1 MISRNGIIVL
11 WCLFILLGCVT
22 TPTIAQDLASFEQRL
37 TQFTLDNGMT
47 FLVLERHEAPVVTLL
62 TFADVGATDEQRGR
76 TGLAHLFEHMAFKGT
91 KTVGTRDYRA
101 EQKAMA
107 QSDKLFEAMRAE
119 RLKLQP
125 DTQRLE
131 ALAAEFKAAQE
142 AAQAVLVHDEFQ
154 QAFKQAGGADQNAG
168 TSVDYTI
175 YFVSLPSNKVELWMN
190 LESDRFLN
198 PVLREFYREKD
209 VVMEERRLRVE
220 SDPVGRLLEEFLG
233 TAYLAHP
240 YGTEIVGHMSDL
252 ENLSRPEAEAFFQ
265 TYYGPANLTV
275 AIVGD
280 VDPKEIR
287 QLAKRYFGRLE
298 GGPKPPPVRTV
309 EPPQRGERR
318 VTLQDPAQPF
328 VLLGYHKPD
337 VHHPDSAI
345 LDAVTD
351 IMGVGRTSRLYDRLV
366 KKERVAA
373 YASAFQGYPGDKYPG
388 LFMFYAVPA
397 QGQNHEDSMTA
408 MEAEIERLK
417 KEPVSTAELAK
428 AKTRAR
434 AALIRSLA
442 SNSGL
447 ARELAYYQVI
457 TGDWRHL
464 FTRLERIDA
473 VTVNDI
479 QRVANAY
486 FTIQNRTVGLMET
499 SNGL

>member
-1 MISRNGIIVL
+1 MISRNGLIPLLRLLV
-11 WCLFILLGCVT
+11 CLTLAVV
-22 TPTIAQDLASFEQRL
+22 PVSAQDLGAFEKRL
-37 TQFTLDNGMT
+37 TRFSLDNGMT
-47 FLVLERHEAPVVTLL
+47 FLVLERHTAPVVTLL
-62 TFADVGATDEQRGR
+62 TFADVGSVDEQRGR

-91 KTVGTRDYRA
+91 QTVGTRDYRT
-101 EQKAMA
+101 EKKAMDRRD
-107 QSDKLFEAMRAE
+107 QLFEAMRDE
-119 RLKLQP
+119 RLKLEP
-125 DTQRLE
+125 DKKRLE
-131 ALAAEFKAAQE
+131 TWAAEFE
-142 AAQAVLVHDEFQ
+142 AAQNEAQAVRVHDEFQ
-154 QAFKQAGGADQNAG
+154 QVFKQAGGADQNAG

-175 YFVSLPSNKVELWMN
+175 YFVSLPSNKIELWMN

-252 ENLSRPEAEAFFQ
+252 ENLSRPEAEAFFHS
-265 TYYGPANLTV
+265 YYGPSNLTV
-275 AIVGD
+275 AVVGD
-280 VDPKEIR
+280 VKPRDIR
-287 QLAKRYFGRLE
+287 RLAERYFGRLK
-298 GGPKPPPVRTV
+298 GSPKPPPVRTV

-337 VHHPDSAI
+337 VHHPDSAV

-351 IMGVGRTSRLYDRLV
+351 IMGVGRTSRLYHRLV
-366 KKERVAA
+366 KQDRVAA
-373 YASAFQGYPGDKYPG
+373 YASAFQGYPGNKYPG

-397 QGQNHEDSMTA
+397 QGRNHQDSMNA
-408 MEAEIERLK
+408 MDAEIERLK
-417 KEPVSTAELAK
+417 KEPVTEGELAK

-434 AALIRSLA
+434 ASLIRSLA

-457 TGDWRHL
+457 TGDWRNL

-473 VTVNDI
+473 VTANDI

-486 FTIQNRTVGLMET
+486 FTTQNRTVGIMET
-499 SNGL
+499 SNAL

>member
-1 MISRNGIIVL
+1 MITQTHRRVFS
-11 WCLFILLGCVT
+11 CLFILLGCCATRTV
-22 TPTIAQDLASFEQRL
+22 AQDLAAFEERF

-47 FLVLERHEAPVVTLL
+47 FLVLERHAAPVVTLL
-62 TFADVGATDEQRGR
+62 TFADVGSVDEQRGR

-91 KTVGTRDYRA
+91 QTVGTRDYRA
-101 EQKAMA
+101 EKKAMA
-107 QSDKLFEAMRAE
+107 RADAIFEAMRTE

-125 DTQRLE
+125 DPKRLDE
-131 ALAAEFKAAQE
+131 WAEEFKTVQAE
-142 AAQAVLVHDEFQ
+142 AQALLVHDEFQ
-154 QAFKQAGGADQNAG
+154 QVFKQAGGANQNAG
-168 TSVDYTI
+168 TSVDYTL
-175 YFVSLPSNKVELWMN
+175 YFVSLPSNKIELWMN

-240 YGTEIVGHMSDL
+240 YGTEIVGHMSDI
-252 ENLSRPEAEAFFQ
+252 ENLSRPEAEAFFR

-280 VDPKEIR
+280 VQPKNVQR
-287 QLAKRYFGRLE
+287 LAKRYFGRLK

-309 EPPQRGERR
+309 EPPQRGERS

-337 VHHPDSAI
+337 VHHPDSAV

-351 IMGVGRTSRLYDRLV
+351 IMGLGRTSRLYDRLV
-366 KKERVAA
+366 KKDRVAA

-397 QGQNHEDSMTA
+397 QGQKHEASMAA

-417 KEPVSTAELAK
+417 KEPVSEAELTK

-434 AALIRSLA
+434 ASLIRSLA

-447 ARELAYYQVI
+447 AQELAYYQVI
-457 TGDWRHL
+457 TGDWRNL

-473 VTVNDI
+473 VTINDI

-499 SNGL
+499 SNAL

>member
-1 MISRNGIIVL
+1 MISRKRIIVL
-11 WCLFILLGCVT
+11 WCLFILLGCAT
-22 TPTIAQDLASFEQRL
+22 TPTAAQDLASFEQRL

-62 TFADVGATDEQRGR
+62 TFADVGAADEQRGR

-91 KTVGTRDYRA
+91 RTIGTRDYRA
-101 EQKAMA
+101 EQKAMTQA
-107 QSDKLFEAMRAE
+107 DKLFEAMRAE
-119 RLKLQP
+119 RQKLQP

-131 ALAAEFKAAQE
+131 ALAADFKAAQE
-142 AAQAVLVHDEFQ
+142 AAQANLVHDEFQ

-168 TSVDYTI
+168 TGMDYTI

-198 PVLREFYREKD
+198 PVLREFYREKE

-240 YGTEIVGHMSDL
+240 YGTQIVGHMSDL

-280 VDPKEIR
+280 VHPEDIR
-287 QLAKRYFGRLE
+287 RLAERYFGRLE

-328 VLLGYHKPD
+328 VLFGYHKPD

-351 IMGVGRTSRLYDRLV
+351 IMGVGRTSRLYERLV
-366 KKERVAA
+366 KKDRVAA

-397 QGQNHEDSMTA
+397 QGRNYEDSMTA
-408 MEAEIERLK
+408 MDAEIERLK
-417 KEPVSTAELAK
+417 KEPVSAAELAK

-447 ARELAYYQVI
+447 ARELATYQVI
-457 TGDWRHL
+457 TGDWRNL
-464 FTRLERIDA
+464 FKRLERIDA

-499 SNGL
+499 SNAL